1 MAEPEFGRWNLIKI
15 MKDNFDFIA
24 YLKYRTTDEGG
35 RYSPAQSGYRPQVR
49 FDFEKIT
56 SSGRQLFINKEWV
69 FPGEDVEAQITLM
82 SPQFFENKLFEGLK
96 FEFIEEA
103 KIIGIGE
110 IIEIKNETLKKILK
124 TK

>member
-15 MKDNFDFIA
+15 MKDDFDFIA
-24 YLKYRTTDEGG
+24 YLRYRTTDEGG
-35 RYSPAQSGYRPQVR
+35 RMTPAKSGYRPQVR

-56 SSGRQLFINKEWV
+56 SSGRQVFINKEWV
-69 FPGEDVEAQITLM
+69 FPGDAVEAEITLL

-96 FEFIEEA
+96 FEFIEGS

-110 IIEIKNETLKKILK
+110 IQKIKNETLKKDI
-124 TK
+124 